1 MTARNPLVRFPRL
14 RGWLSG
20 DDRTW
25 WLIFGGGLA
34 ISALFHTDVLRRT
47 LAPTPAG
54 PGDVLACL
62 LLVAALFWRS
72 LLGRGYRWLHP
83 AWLTWQDGTPGA
95 REHALSRRLSTA
107 WLWRLAALAY
117 LAVAIVQVHGAP
129 IAWILTGGALLGAL
143 AVLALAATVSTVAG
157 ATAVVLPLALAAVAV
172 VQLTGLGVAW
182 LGVLAGCCLVLG
194 VVVRLRWPAPP
205 AGRVELVGGWAAR
218 TTQSAAVQ
226 FLDPMLVLPAAHPV
240 RAPRL
245 RHVRSPVLRL
255 ALLGVLGRSRFFVS
269 WLLLAVVAV
278 FAQRAVPSIP
288 APWIVLVTA
297 YFALVPFGA
306 QLAELHRRGGLRRWL
321 STRDHTART
330 VHAAVLAVLG
340 LLWTAVV
347 LAVGALALPAVGTLA
362 TALAVVVPLT
372 VAAVVRTAGRP
383 PPRYDDLGTVDAGLG
398 PVPVRLVVQSV
409 RGPDVA
415 VLGTLFAAA
424 GVGLAALVPIVV
436 VLVVWG
442 VLR

>member
-1 MTARNPLVRFPRL
+1 MSAPARYPRL
-14 RGWLSG
+14 RGLLSG

-25 WLIFGGGLA
+25 WLFFGGGLA
-34 ISALFHTDVLRRT
+34 ISALFHTELLREK

-72 LLGRGYRWLHP
+72 LLGHGYRWLHP
-83 AWLTWQDGTPGA
+83 AWLTWQDGQPGA
-95 REHALSRRLSTA
+95 RDHALSRRLLAA
-107 WLWRLAALAY
+107 WSWRLAALAY

-129 IAWILTGGALLGAL
+129 TAWILAGGALLAAL
-143 AVLALAATVSTVAG
+143 ALLALAATVSTVAS
-157 ATAVVLPLALAAVAV
+157 AVVVALPLGLAVVAV
-172 VQLTGLGVAW
+172 VQLTGFGVTW
-182 LGVLAGCCLVLG
+182 LGVLAGFCLVSG

-205 AGRVELVGGWAAR
+205 AGRVDLVEGWATRA
-218 TTQSAAVQ
+218 TQSAAIQ
-226 FLDPMLVLPAAHPV
+226 FLDPMLVLPSARPV
-240 RAPRL
+240 RARWL
-245 RHVRSPVLRL
+245 RRVRWPVLRL
-255 ALLGVLGRSRFFVS
+255 AVLGVLGRSRFFVP
-269 WLLLAVVAV
+269 WLLLAVLAV

-288 APWIVLVTA
+288 PVWVVLVTA

-306 QLAELHRRGGLRRWL
+306 QLGELHSRSGLRRWL
-321 STRDHTART
+321 STRDRTARI
-330 VHAAVLAVLG
+330 VHAGVLAVLG

-347 LAVGALALPAVGTLA
+347 LTVGGLALAGVGTLA
-362 TALAVVVPLT
+362 AALAMVVPLT

-398 PVPVRLVVQSV
+398 QVPVRLVLQSV

-424 GVGLAALVPIVV
+424 GVGLV
-436 VLVVWG
+436 VLVPVIVALVAWG